1 MIFNLGYCGSFSS
14 NVSLERAAKYSV
26 SCYQHVLVEK
36 LSLSPSPLILCTGC
50 CSCVCVCSCVR
61 MLWTKSDVSC
71 REGWWPSV
79 ERNKPDKYL
88 FFLFGALSP
97 FLLVELFIV
106 IHWAKLLLL
115 WGGLPVW
122 GGFIFSNNL
131 IYTNQSSASNPHN
144 FKRIGSKRI
153 FHCQS
158 WSLINKE
165 AVISKHR
172 CVHLKQRNG
181 CVNPVQLCISFLLCT
196 HTIGEG
202 KRRAHTQTLFE
213 LCSCVFIP
221 SILAAVCLPGN
232 TFNVCSPARLFF
244 VQTVNDLARRLASIF
259 KRNTKSAAR
268 SLREKHR
275 EKRRTAPWKKK
286 AAATTTTTLVV
297 STVLIVTQA
306 SVGFQIFVFFFLLS
320 FKSQSH
326 PFDSVR
332 VFLRLSST
340 SRQSAP
346 ACRPRISPSYTFCAF
361 LTNSTC

>member
-61 MLWTKSDVSC
+61 MLWTKSEVSC

-97 FLLVELFIV
+97 FLLVDLFIV

-306 SVGFQIFVFFFLLS
+306 SVGFQIFVFFPSFLSNHRVIPLTQLGS
-320 FKSQSH
+320 FFGYHQLV
-326 PFDSVR
+326 DSR
-332 VFLRLSST
+332 
-340 SRQSAP
+340 
-346 ACRPRISPSYTFCAF
+346 RPRVGHGSVLPTRFALS
-361 LTNSTC
+361 

>member
-1 MIFNLGYCGSFSS
+1 MFWLRSS
-14 NVSLERAAKYSV
+14 
-26 SCYQHVLVEK
+26 
-36 LSLSPSPLILCTGC
+36 LSLPLL
-50 CSCVCVCSCVR
+50 SFYVLAAVRVCVCSCVR
-61 MLWTKSDVSC
+61 MLWTKSEVSC

-106 IHWAKLLLL
+106 IHWAKLLLLL

-158 WSLINKE
+158 WSSINKE

-172 CVHLKQRNG
+172 CVHLKQCNG

-202 KRRAHTQTLFE
+202 KRRAHTHTPSLSCAVVCSSLPFWQLFVFQATHSTLVRLPDSF
-213 LCSCVFIP
+213 SYRP
-221 SILAAVCLPGN
+221 STISRDALLLFLNETRSLLPG
-232 TFNVCSPARLFF
+232 A
-244 VQTVNDLARRLASIF
+244 
-259 KRNTKSAAR
+259 
-268 SLREKHR
+268 
-275 EKRRTAPWKKK
+275 
-286 AAATTTTTLVV
+286 
-297 STVLIVTQA
+297 
-306 SVGFQIFVFFFLLS
+306 
-320 FKSQSH
+320 
-326 PFDSVR
+326 
-332 VFLRLSST
+332 
-340 SRQSAP
+340 
-346 ACRPRISPSYTFCAF
+346 
-361 LTNSTC
+361 